1 MASAAVKP
9 MEQMEELKQILIDLK
24 QNTGVQVV
32 NMVQESFKTMD
43 AQRQVLQ
50 QELQDVKAQL
60 NAMQET
66 LNSLNQQPQLPV
78 NYVIQVKNNHSI
90 MKGLAEGLEKSISGL
105 GKHIIPSSIWAFQ
118 KRTVIFPFSSSQSG
132 ASSNPSSSPSKVIY
146 HSGSSNLSL

>member
-78 NYVIQVKNNHSI
+78 NYVIQVKNNISI
-90 MKGLAEGLEKSISGL
+90 MKG
-105 GKHIIPSSIWAFQ
+105 
-118 KRTVIFPFSSSQSG
+118 V
-132 ASSNPSSSPSKVIY
+132 
-146 HSGSSNLSL
+146 